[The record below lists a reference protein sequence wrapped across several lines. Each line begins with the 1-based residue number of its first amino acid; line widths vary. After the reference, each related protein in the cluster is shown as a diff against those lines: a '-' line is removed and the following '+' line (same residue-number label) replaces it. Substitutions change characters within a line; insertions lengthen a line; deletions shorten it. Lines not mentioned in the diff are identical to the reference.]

1 MICYPTPS
9 GLRLMSYGHRNL
21 VGLLNSGKSG
31 QTWPSDINQ
40 DSDKISPLPPQKLY
54 IRKTPLMNTTSHWL
68 LIRPILTHGLVGM
81 EFWSRVKVLNCFEQ
95 LGHWNEIP
103 ALGPKT
109 SESWRGLITNFAASL
124 LSSSTPTQS
133 LDSGND
139 SNGYGHPKIA
149 LVRS

>member
-1 MICYPTPS
+1 
-9 GLRLMSYGHRNL
+9 
-21 VGLLNSGKSG
+21 
-31 QTWPSDINQ
+31 
-40 DSDKISPLPPQKLY
+40 
-54 IRKTPLMNTTSHWL
+54 
-68 LIRPILTHGLVGM
+68 
-81 EFWSRVKVLNCFEQ
+81 VLNCFEQ

-109 SESWRGLITNFAASL
+109 SESWRGLITNFAASF